1 MSSNHKK
8 ITALTEC
15 SVMLA
20 LSIVLSFVQIWKM
33 PMGGE
38 VTLLSMLP
46 VALISVK
53 YGIKQGLSTAFLF
66 SLFHLLRGIAG
77 GEVFVYCATG
87 FAVVIC
93 VLFDYI
99 VPFSVLGLSGVL
111 RKKGTPGVCAGIIL
125 ALVLRFLCHFLTGV
139 VIWAQWAPE
148 GQSKYIY
155 SLLYNGQ
162 YMLAECALTL
172 AGAVLLMRIPRVS
185 ALIGQENRPAKN

>member
-1 MSSNHKK
+1 MSNNHSK
-8 ITALTEC
+8 TTVLTEC

-20 LSIVLSFVQIWKM
+20 LSVVLSFVQIWHM

-53 YGIKQGLSTAFLF
+53 YGLKQGLTTAFLF
-66 SLFHLLRGIAG
+66 SLFHLARGVAS
-77 GEVFVYCATG
+77 GEVFVYCATA
-87 FAVVIC
+87 FAVIVC

-99 VPFSVLGLSGVL
+99 APFTVLGLSGL
-111 RKKGTPGVCAGIIL
+111 FRKKGSVGVCAGIIL
-125 ALVLRFLCHFLTGV
+125 SLLLRFCCHFITGI

-155 SLLYNGQ
+155 SLIYNGQ
-162 YMLAECALTL
+162 YMLAECVLTA
-172 AGAVLLMRIPRVS
+172 AGAAVLMRIPRIRQ
-185 ALIGQENRPAKN
+185 LLGMPLK